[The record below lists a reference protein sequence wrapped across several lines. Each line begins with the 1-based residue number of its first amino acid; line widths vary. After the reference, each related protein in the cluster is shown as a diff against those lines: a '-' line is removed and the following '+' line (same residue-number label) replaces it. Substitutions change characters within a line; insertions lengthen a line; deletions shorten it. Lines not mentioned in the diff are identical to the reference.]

1 MSRVFPLT
9 ELGPLVA
16 FVLAALFL
24 GEPWSLQRILGT
36 ALVVGGVV
44 LIR

>member
-1 MSRVFPLT
+1 MFPLI

-24 GEPWSLQRILGT
+24 GEPLSAQRLLGT
-36 ALVVGGVV
+36 VLLIAGVV